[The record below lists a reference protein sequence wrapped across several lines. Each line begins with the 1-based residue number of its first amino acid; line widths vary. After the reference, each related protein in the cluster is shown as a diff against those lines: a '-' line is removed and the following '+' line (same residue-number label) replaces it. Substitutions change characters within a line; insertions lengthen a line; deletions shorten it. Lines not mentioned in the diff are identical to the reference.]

1 MCIEKGLDVS
11 YSNVKFSDIAHFVGL
26 EHHAALRDIHTF
38 ELHRSR
44 IPTALFKEMV
54 KDMDLML
61 MQYGPPMEHQTEEA
75 SSRFIAPVTFS
86 PLQVVEQASHILRNA
101 DI

>member
-1 MCIEKGLDVS
+1 LHVS
-11 YSNVKFSDIAHFVGL
+11 FSRVKFSDIARFVGL
-26 EHHAALRDIHTF
+26 DRHAALRDIDTF

-61 MQYGPPMEHQTEEA
+61 MQYGTPVEHQTEEA

-86 PLQVVEQASHILRNA
+86 PLRVVEQASHILRNA